1 MNELLDFL
9 DEINKEIFEETG
21 DIRAEIFIINKYK
34 IRKLENELKDIFG
47 ELLDKEDEEK
57 IEKLHDYYAQIYL
70 ETENIIK
77 ELKEKTND

>member
-1 MNELLDFL
+1 MNDLLDFL
-9 DEINKEIFEETG
+9 DEINKELFEKTG
-21 DIRAEIFIINKYK
+21 DIRAEIFIFKNK
-34 IRKLENELKDIFG
+34 IRRLEKELIDILG
-47 ELLDKEDEEK
+47 DSIDKEDDEK

>member
-21 DIRAEIFIINKYK
+21 DIRAEIFILKHK
-34 IRKLENELKDIFG
+34 MRKLENELKDIFG
-47 ELLDKEDEEK
+47 DSLDKEDDEK
-57 IEKLHDYYAQIYL
+57 IEKIHDYYAQIYL

-77 ELKEKTND
+77 ELKEKNK